1 MSDPGA
7 PIAGGTSPA
16 SVSAFLG
23 RWRLARDILH
33 ADGLRGR
40 LDGEARVAP
49 AGPAL
54 CTYTEEGRLVLDAG
68 EPLLATRR
76 YLWRDA
82 AGAIDISF
90 SDGRPF
96 HRVSLGAFCAETAH
110 LCPPD
115 RYAVFYDF
123 SDWPVWTARWRVEGP
138 RKDYEMTSTYT
149 PLR

>member
-1 MSDPGA
+1 M
-7 PIAGGTSPA
+7 
-16 SVSAFLG
+16 
-23 RWRLARDILH
+23 RDILH
-33 ADGLRGR
+33 ADGLTGR
-40 LDGEARVAP
+40 LDGEAAIAP

-54 CTYTEEGRLVLDAG
+54 CLYTEEGRLTLGLG

-82 AGAIDISF
+82 GDAIDISF
-90 SDGRPF
+90 ADGRPF
-96 HRVSLGAFCAETAH
+96 HRVSLAGVKADTVH

-123 SDWPVWTARWRVEGP
+123 TRWPVWTARWRVEGP
-138 RKDYEMTSTYT
+138 RKDYEMTSTYV